1 VRGGIGLNR
10 LTSRMCVPLRTLAV
24 ALAAAFL
31 FLPVAFGQTTGKKT
45 PEPAK
50 TPAPPPST
58 AIPLADVAT
67 RATEVSALVRSLS
80 SQFAPS
86 PEIETIQ
93 TELPEAGKDMLLELQ
108 WTRTVLE
115 AQPPLETIQAQQNF
129 WQRRQLHLSKWLNLL
144 TRGTTQLQQ
153 ALDRLTDVEKT
164 WKQTLEAAQASKAP
178 GPTIE
183 EIKTVLTAV
192 EGAQTPLQA
201 QRTALIDLQSRVA
214 QLVALCGTVL
224 GEIAQTG
231 RKAVG
236 GLLTRGRPPLWSSA
250 LWALVLVEGPARA
263 RQIAAD
269 HWTEIVQYV
278 GDPLKG
284 MALFVGLLVVLVLLW
299 WAPRRQVR
307 RWEAAGAGSPAT
319 RVFEHPYAAALI
331 VSLLIASSPYVPA
344 PPIMNDLFELLALA
358 PIIWLMQPTVDP
370 RVVPGLYALALLFV
384 VDTLRHVFAGAPFVE
399 QMIIVLES
407 LAGIALLGWS
417 LAFGTLRRSQA
428 QATGPSRFRIFR
440 IGAVLALLALAGGL
454 VAGVVGYM
462 RLARLLISG
471 VVVGG
476 ALALIFSA
484 FVLLLDGVAVFALRV
499 WPLRL
504 LRMVQHHRAMLER
517 RTHRVLVWLAV
528 FNWLFRWLDYVG
540 LLEPARSFGEALLAV
555 RLHRGSISISLGDI
569 VAFFL
574 TMWVAFLLSAFIR
587 FALEEDVYPKKG
599 ISRGLSY
606 ATSRLL
612 HYVILALG
620 FLVGLGVLGV
630 DLTKVTVLASAFGVG
645 IGFGLQEVVNNFVCG
660 MILLFERPI
669 HVGDMIELGDLLG
682 EVRRIGIR
690 ASMVHTRQGADIV
703 VPNSQF
709 ITANV
714 TNWTL
719 SDQLRRVELPV
730 GVNYSA
736 PPQKVIEVLEAVAR
750 ANPRVLQNPPPQAIF
765 VGFGDSSLNFEL
777 RAWTDEFQQWR
788 QVVSELAVA
797 VYDAVH
803 EAGMSFPF
811 PQREVRLLRDP
822 ELGASTSPQPEE
834 LGEAGASEKP
844 GGASASDE
852 DKGGQS

>member
-1 VRGGIGLNR
+1 LNR
-10 LTSRMCVPLRTLAV
+10 LTRRVFFPLGTLAV
-24 ALAAAFL
+24 ALAATFL
-31 FLPVAFGQTTGKKT
+31 FLPFAFGQTTGKKT
-45 PEPAK
+45 PKPSKA
-50 TPAPPPST
+50 PAPPFSA
-58 AIPLADVAT
+58 AIPVAEVAT
-67 RATEVSALVRSLS
+67 RATEASNLLRTLNT
-80 SQFAPS
+80 QFAPS
-86 PEIETIQ
+86 PDIETIRK
-93 TELPEAGKDMLLELQ
+93 ELPEVDKDMLLELQ
-108 WTRTVLE
+108 WTRTILE
-115 AQPPLETIQAQQNF
+115 AQPPLETIQEQQNL

-144 TRGTTQLQQ
+144 TQRATKLQEALSQLADLQ
-153 ALDRLTDVEKT
+153 KT
-164 WKQTLEAAQASKAP
+164 WNQTLEAAQASKVP

-183 EIKTVLTAV
+183 EIKAVLTAV

-201 QRTALIDLQSRVA
+201 QRTSLIDLQSRVA
-214 QLVALCGTVL
+214 QQVAQCGTVL

-231 RKAVG
+231 KKAVG
-236 GLLTRGRPPLWSSA
+236 GLLTRDYPPVWSPE
-250 LWALVLVEGPARA
+250 LWAMVLAEGPARL

-269 HWTEIVQYV
+269 RWTEIEQYV
-278 GDPLKG
+278 GNPLKG
-284 MALFVGLLVVLVLLW
+284 MVLFIGLLVVLVLLW
-299 WAPRRQVR
+299 WAAWRQVH
-307 RWEAAGAGSPAT
+307 RWQAAGAGSPAT

-344 PPIMNDLFELLALA
+344 PPTVNDLFELLALA
-358 PIIWLMQPTVDP
+358 PIIRLMRLTVDP
-370 RVVPGLYALALLFV
+370 QVVPGLYALVLLFA
-384 VDTLRHVFAGAPFVE
+384 VDTVRRIFAGAPFVE
-399 QMIIVLES
+399 QTIIVLES

-417 LAFGTLRRSQA
+417 LAFGALRRSQA
-428 QATGPSRFRIFR
+428 QATGPGRLGIFR
-440 IGAVLALLALAGGL
+440 IGAVLALLVLAGGF
-454 VAGVVGYM
+454 VAGVLGYM

-471 VVVGG
+471 TVVGG
-476 ALALIFSA
+476 ALVLIFSA
-484 FVLLLDGVAVFALRV
+484 FVVLLGGVAAFALRV

-504 LRMVQHHRAMLER
+504 LRMVQHHRGMLER

-528 FNWLFRWLDYVG
+528 LSWLNRWLDYLG
-540 LLEPARSFGEALLAV
+540 LLQPALSFGEAIFAIKLQ
-555 RLHRGSISISLGDI
+555 RGSISISLGDF

-612 HYVILALG
+612 HYLILTIG
-620 FLVGLGVLGV
+620 FVVALGVLGV
-630 DLTKVTVLASAFGVG
+630 DLTKVTVLAGAFGVG
-645 IGFGLQEVVNNFVCG
+645 IGFGLQQVVNNFVCG

-669 HVGDMIELGDLLG
+669 HVGDMIEIGDLLG

-690 ASMVHTRQGADIV
+690 ASTVHTRQGADIV

-719 SDQLRRVELPV
+719 SDQLRRIELPV

-736 PPQKVIEVLEAVAR
+736 PPKKVIDVLEAVAR

-765 VGFGDSSLNFEL
+765 LGFGDSSINFEL

-822 ELGASTSPQPEE
+822 ELGASTSPQPAEVGEE
-834 LGEAGASEKP
+834 AASEEP
-844 GGASASDE
+844 GRTPPSGEDE
-852 DKGGQS
+852 GGQS